1 MIEPVC
7 LAIKKKKKKKADQF
21 LPNKT
26 LSAISITVLTG
37 QACLLD

>member
-1 MIEPVC
+1 MIESVC
-7 LAIKKKKKKKADQF
+7 LSIKKKNEADQF

-37 QACLLD
+37 QTCLLD